1 MWHLYYQHESGDIR
15 DMELQNYEWVQ
26 ASYDDVEL
34 SANARNGTPLA
45 VASFA
50 ETAEKYPTVKSQ
62 TGSPASTANL
72 SD

>member
-15 DMELQNYEWVQ
+15 DMELENYEWVQ

-50 ETAEKYPTVKSQ
+50 ENAQNYPTVKSQ
-62 TGSPASTANL
+62 TRIPASTASL